1 MKINIVAV
9 GRIKENYY
17 KEALEEYDKRIGR
30 YASLTRTFLEEEKQG
45 KDKLEREFNALSKF
59 AEGYLIVAD
68 SGGEKLSSE
77 QLATKIKEVG
87 AKENVTVIVGGSEG
101 LSERIK
107 KQANLLWSLSFCT
120 LPHALAN
127 VVITEQLYRALNI
140 NAKGKYH
147 K

>member
-9 GRIKENYY
+9 GRIKESYY
-17 KEALEEYDKRIGR
+17 KEALAEYDKRISR
-30 YASLTRTFLEEEKQG
+30 YASLTRTFLEEEKEG
-45 KDKLEREFNALSKF
+45 KDKLEREFDALSKF

-68 SGGEKLSSE
+68 CGGEKLSSE
-77 QLATKIKEVG
+77 QLAAKIKEGG
-87 AKENVTVIVGGSEG
+87 AKESVTVIVGGSEG
-101 LSERIK
+101 LSEKIK